1 MPLWLYHLPV
11 WQFGSLLLAGW
22 IIPALASFELVH
34 RLWKPRF
41 DDTDKGLALTLLA
54 LVATLNSLLLA
65 FCAVSVWES
74 FRSADSAVSNEAVTL
89 SALSRDLAVM
99 GTPPALEAR
108 ERVRAYTRSILD
120 EEWQDMQGT
129 PGGTGIAGGGLHVNR
144 IFRAVQRIEPGTA
157 AQQALLHEIWAR
169 ANEMLKFRR
178 ERVSAS
184 ESTVPA
190 SLWFVV
196 IAGGVMSLIPLLV
209 LPATAFNRAAVI
221 FLSFSTGLVFFFIA
235 QMDRPFVGDLSISPR
250 PYERTLSG
258 MESWDQGPR

>member
-120 EEWQDMQGT
+120 EEWKDMQGT
-129 PGGTGIAGGGLHVNR
+129 PGGTGTAGSGLHVNR

-169 ANEMLKFRR
+169 TNEMLKFRR

-209 LPATAFNRAAVI
+209 LPATAFNRGAVI